1 MGQVMAKRRWPRL
14 LSVGR
19 DEEVGEICLAIDR
32 LIEMGSNML
41 AQTKLHTEKRL
52 KAFKIWI

>member
-1 MGQVMAKRRWPRL
+1 L
-14 LSVGR
+14 LSMGR